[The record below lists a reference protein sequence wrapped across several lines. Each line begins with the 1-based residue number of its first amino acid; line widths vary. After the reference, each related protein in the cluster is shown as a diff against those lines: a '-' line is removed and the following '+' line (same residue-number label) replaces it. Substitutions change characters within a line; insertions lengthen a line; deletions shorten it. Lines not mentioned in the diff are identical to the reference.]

1 MARVVGD
8 WRRVGTGAAKK
19 EGRARPR
26 VARGWHPAPPAVRN
40 DLRLG
45 VGGGD
50 EVKGNAEVVAAASQ
64 LQ

>member
-8 WRRVGTGAAKK
+8 WRRVWTGAK

-26 VARGWHPAPPAVRN
+26 VARGCHPAPPAVRN
-40 DLRLG
+40 DLKLG